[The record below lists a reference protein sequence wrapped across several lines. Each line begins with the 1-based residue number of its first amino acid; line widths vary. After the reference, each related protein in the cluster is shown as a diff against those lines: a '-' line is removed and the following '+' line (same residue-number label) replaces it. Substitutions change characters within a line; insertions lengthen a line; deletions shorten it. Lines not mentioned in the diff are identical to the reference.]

1 MRQTDIT
8 KVSRS
13 LETPGERQW
22 KFFALVSFLVTD
34 MGPSSSL
41 EMFHRA
47 WNGHVQLCR

>member
-13 LETPGERQW
+13 LEIPDERQW

-34 MGPSSSL
+34 MGPGGKVTTLSPP
-41 EMFHRA
+41 H
-47 WNGHVQLCR
+47 